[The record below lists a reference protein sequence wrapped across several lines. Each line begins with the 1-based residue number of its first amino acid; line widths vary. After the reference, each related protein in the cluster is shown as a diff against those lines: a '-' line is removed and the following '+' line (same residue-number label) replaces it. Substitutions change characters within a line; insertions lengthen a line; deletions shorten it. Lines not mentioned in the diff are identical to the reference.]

1 MIEELQTEMIRK
13 FRQKTN
19 VFKNWVG
26 DIDHSSID
34 NYIKNGVP
42 LKQTMALKQAFNH
55 DIIPRN
61 FKPFYFM
68 SD

>member
-1 MIEELQTEMIRK
+1 MIEELQTEMNRK
-13 FRQKTN
+13 FRQQTN

-42 LKQTMALKQAFNH
+42 LK
-55 DIIPRN
+55 
-61 FKPFYFM
+61 
-68 SD
+68 